1 MEVGETKKV
10 RIGDVANMLHI
21 SGQTI
26 RNWLKKEELK
36 GLFSEGAN
44 PLHGKQHEFTP
55 EDVQLINS
63 IYSITNTGNYDWR
76 SIAENLRSGWR
87 ERQLPTRA
95 VLDDVSPA
103 SSLGLA
109 IELATTKADLEA
121 ERRITKILEEQVADL
136 KARAAVSD
144 QYRDKL
150 IEAEVELRLWR
161 KGRLKPEAGEGSD
174 GE

>member
-1 MEVGETKKV
+1 MDVGETKKV
-10 RIGDVANMLHI
+10 RIGDVAKMLGI

-26 RNWLKKEELK
+26 RNWLKNDELK
-36 GLFSEGAN
+36 GLFSEGAM

-87 ERQLPTRA
+87 ERNLPTRA
-95 VLDDVSPA
+95 VLDDVSSESA
-103 SSLGLA
+103 LGLA

-121 ERRITKILEEQVADL
+121 ERRVTRILEEQIKEL
-136 KARAAVSD
+136 RARAAED
-144 QYRDKL
+144 DNLRDRL
-150 IEAEVELRLWR
+150 IEAEVELRLYR
-161 KGRLKPEAGEGSD
+161 TGRLKPVEGEG
-174 GE
+174 GK